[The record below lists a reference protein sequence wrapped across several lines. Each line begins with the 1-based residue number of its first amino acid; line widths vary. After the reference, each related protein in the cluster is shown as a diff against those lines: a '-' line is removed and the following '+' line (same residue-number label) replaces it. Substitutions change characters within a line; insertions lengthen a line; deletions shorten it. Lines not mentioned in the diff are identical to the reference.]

1 MLGAILGDI
10 AGSQFEWSEQ
20 KPQGFPL
27 FTDACRFT
35 DDSVMTLA
43 IAAALAE
50 AGGDFESEGFRRLL
64 IRRMVSLGRAYPD
77 VGWGEGFYRWLTEDP
92 TPYGSMG
99 NGAAM
104 RVSPVGW
111 VADSEEEVRALSRLV
126 TEVSHD
132 HPEALLAAEAVSM
145 AIYLGRCGASLSEIR
160 ARMEAYYPE
169 IREMTVAGIRA
180 DYGIDREGRFITC
193 AGSVPQAIVC
203 FLEAESF
210 EDAVRNAISLGGDAD
225 TQAAIT
231 GSMAEAC
238 FGIPE
243 DLVEEGLAFLD
254 DELQDIVFAFEE
266 LRRPRE

>member
-10 AGSQFEWSEQ
+10 IGSQFEWSEQ
-20 KPQGFPL
+20 KPHGFPL

-35 DDSVMTLA
+35 DDSVATLA

-50 AGGDFESEGFRRLL
+50 GGDGWQSGGFRRLL
-64 IRRMVSLGRAYPD
+64 IRRMVSLGREYPD
-77 VGWGEGFYRWLTEDP
+77 VGWGEGFYRWLTVDP

-99 NGAAM
+99 NGAAL
-104 RVSPVGW
+104 RRSPVGW

-132 HPEALLAAEAVSM
+132 HREAILAAEAVAM
-145 AIYLGRCGASLSEIR
+145 AIYLGRCGASLFEIR
-160 ARMEAYYPE
+160 ERMEDYYPE
-169 IREMTVAGIRA
+169 IREMTVEGIRA

-203 FLEAESF
+203 FLEAEDF
-210 EDAVRNAISLGGDAD
+210 ESAVRNAVSLGGDAD

-231 GSMAEAC
+231 GSMAEAY

-243 DLVEEGLAFLD
+243 EVSEEGLAFLD
-254 DELQDIVFAFEE
+254 DDLLDIVFAFEE
-266 LRRPRE
+266 VRRPKA